1 MIELIKKEKNFLLLT
16 FFLSLAIKVIFFLI
30 FLKNNSCLLMFDS
43 GQYHK
48 VALNILSWT
57 GQTNFYR
64 MPGYPVFLAACYKI
78 FGVHPIAAL
87 IMQII
92 LGSLIP
98 LLVFA
103 LALVLFDK
111 STFNSQIKTAK
122 LASLVACFDLGYIIF
137 PGLIM
142 SEILFT
148 MFFTLFLILFLY
160 NYTPFFCKSPL
171 LKTLRQP
178 LRQAPSLRSELASA
192 GRQGERDEHTKEPA
206 RGELV
211 EPFQRVLTFPISR
224 LFLAGIALGIACLIR
239 PVGHGLFLTSIF
251 MLMVSKDKFFV
262 KIKSIALFSTGLAFT
277 LGIWIFRNFLLTGYI
292 FMHTLSGPHFL
303 NHSAVRLCMMD
314 EKITYEQAQ
323 KKVYAE
329 LKNLEPAK
337 TNVLGKPLQ
346 EIEHC
351 QLAEKLAISYM
362 LKNPV
367 LTVQHF
373 ISNMLK
379 TTFGL
384 YSSELLV
391 IDSGG
396 QLPEYS
402 NNRSIKSI
410 FKRFLL
416 PDVNNKF
423 IIWVIYFE
431 IIFFL
436 FILLGLAIFIF
447 ISPIDRGKIC
457 TLIKT
462 LPFIC
467 CLIFLTLSCGYARLR
482 LPIESFLI
490 ILAIK
495 EWQLLFSKK
504 GE

>member
-1 MIELIKKEKNFLLLT
+1 MIELIKKEKKFLLLI
-16 FFLSLAIKVIFFLI
+16 FFLSLSIKTVFFLI
-30 FLKNNSCLLMFDS
+30 FLKNNPCLLSFDS
-43 GQYHK
+43 EHYHK
-48 VALNILSWT
+48 IALSLVSGNGFYNLDGVT
-57 GQTNFYR
+57 PQFYR
-64 MPGYPVFLAACYKI
+64 MPGYPVFLASCYKL
-78 FGVHPIAAL
+78 FGIQQIAVIIL
-87 IMQII
+87 QII
-92 LGSLIP
+92 LGSFITLLIF
-98 LLVFA
+98 LLT
-103 LALVLFDK
+103 LTLVP
-111 STFNSQIKTAK
+111 SQLRTAK
-122 LASLVACFDLGYIIF
+122 LASLAACIDLGYIIF
-137 PGLIM
+137 SGLIM

-148 MFFTLFLILFLY
+148 VFFTVFLILFLY
-160 NYTPFFCKSPL
+160 NYMPFFCK
-171 LKTLRQP
+171 K
-178 LRQAPSLRSELASA
+178 
-192 GRQGERDEHTKEPA
+192 K
-206 RGELV
+206 
-211 EPFQRVLTFPISR
+211 PIIPDKHPIFR
-224 LFLAGIALGIACLIR
+224 LFLAGIMLGIACLIR
-239 PVGHGLFLTSIF
+239 PVGYPVILTSIF
-251 MLMVSKDKFFV
+251 LLLISKNKFST
-262 KIKSIALFSTGLAFT
+262 KIKSITVIGTGFICILST
-277 LGIWIFRNFLLTGYI
+277 WIIRNFIITGYI

-314 EKITYEQAQ
+314 GKITYQQAQ

-329 LKNLEPAK
+329 LKNLEIAK
-337 TNVLGKPLQ
+337 TNILGKPLQ
-346 EIEHC
+346 EIERC

-367 LTVQHF
+367 MTVQHF

-402 NNRSIKSI
+402 NNRSVKSI
-410 FKRFLL
+410 LKRFLL

-423 IIWVIYFE
+423 IILVIYFE

-436 FILLGLAIFIF
+436 FILLGLAIFI
-447 ISPIDRGKIC
+447 ITSLIDREKLCAIA
-457 TLIKT
+457 KA

>member
-16 FFLSLAIKVIFFLI
+16 FSLSLVIKAIFFLI
-30 FLKNNSCLLMFDS
+30 FLKNNPCLLLFDS
-43 GQYHK
+43 EHYHK
-48 VALNILSWT
+48 IALSLVSGNGFYNLDGVT
-57 GQTNFYR
+57 PQFYR
-64 MPGYPVFLAACYKI
+64 MPGYPVFLAGCYKL
-78 FGVHPIAAL
+78 FGIQQIAV
-87 IMQII
+87 II
-92 LGSLIP
+92 LQTCLSSFIP
-98 LLVFA
+98 LLIF
-103 LALVLFDK
+103 LLTL
-111 STFNSQIKTAK
+111 TLLPSQLRTAK
-122 LASLVACFDLGYIIF
+122 LASLAACIDLGYIIF
-137 PGLIM
+137 SGLIM

-148 MFFTLFLILFLY
+148 IFFTFFLILFLY
-160 NYTPFFCKSPL
+160 NYTPFFCK
-171 LKTLRQP
+171 KE
-178 LRQAPSLRSELASA
+178 SLIS
-192 GRQGERDEHTKEPA
+192 DNH
-206 RGELV
+206 
-211 EPFQRVLTFPISR
+211 PIFR
-224 LFLAGIALGIACLIR
+224 LFLAGIILGIAGLIR
-239 PVGHGLFLTSIF
+239 PVGYPVLLTSIF
-251 MLMVSKDKFFV
+251 LLLISKDKILK
-262 KIKSIALFSTGLAFT
+262 KIKSITVISTGFICVLS
-277 LGIWIFRNFLLTGYI
+277 IWIMRNFILTGYI

-303 NHSAVRLCMMD
+303 NHTAVRLCMID

-329 LKNLEPAK
+329 LKNFEIAE
-337 TNVLGKPLQ
+337 NNSLGRPLQ
-346 EIEHC
+346 EIEFC

-367 LTVQHF
+367 LTAQHF

-384 YSSELLV
+384 YSSELLM
-391 IDSGG
+391 IDSKG

-402 NNRSIKSI
+402 NNRSVKSI

-423 IIWVIYFE
+423 IILVIYFE

-436 FILLGLAIFIF
+436 FLLFGLVMFIIKAIF
-447 ISPIDRGKIC
+447 DREKIC
-457 TLIKT
+457 VLIKA

-495 EWQLLFSKK
+495 EWQFLFSKK